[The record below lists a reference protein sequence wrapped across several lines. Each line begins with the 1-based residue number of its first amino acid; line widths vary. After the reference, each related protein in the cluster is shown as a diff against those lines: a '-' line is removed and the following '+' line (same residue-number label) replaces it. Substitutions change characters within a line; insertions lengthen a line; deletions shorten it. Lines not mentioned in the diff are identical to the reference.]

1 MKHSLLLISLVS
13 IFAFF
18 SCSKEKESGSNI
30 LHDSKTSTE
39 DMKLLALSKRPQRSE
54 VEALSIASSLI
65 GGKQS
70 TGVRT
75 TQFETD
81 YVLSQHLKK
90 VKSESKSIPTDTLLF
105 IINKGFCIISGDRRI
120 PPVLAFSDYGHIN
133 KNDTI

>member
-1 MKHSLLLISLVS
+1 MKHSLLLISLIS

-54 VEALSIASSLI
+54 VEALSIAPSLI

-81 YVLSQHLKK
+81 YCPLAASQ
-90 VKSESKSIPTDTLLF
+90 KSEI
-105 IINKGFCIISGDRRI
+105 
-120 PPVLAFSDYGHIN
+120 
-133 KNDTI
+133 